1 MNLSAKRNYEKRL
14 AKNARKNNAK
24 LFYSYMKRRTCNQ
37 VSVGPLKDSSG
48 QLVTDDESMAEILNE
63 FFCSVF
69 TREDATDVPI
79 AEQLY
84 HEEEPLVL
92 VQITSAQVQKKLNSL
107 KPNSTLG
114 PDKLW
119 PRVQQKLA
127 SVIATLL
134 AIVHTICLAEGVVPS
149 DWKATIVTPIFKK
162 GSRGTPK
169 KLQTRF
175 LDMCTVQDHG
185 EHHKRSNS
193 ESYRKTQS
201 LKELAAWIHERK
213 INIE

>member
-1 MNLSAKRNYEKRL
+1 MNLNLSAKRNYEKRL

-69 TREDATDVPI
+69 TREDTTDVPN

-114 PDKLW
+114 PDKL
-119 PRVQQKLA
+119 
-127 SVIATLL
+127 
-134 AIVHTICLAEGVVPS
+134 
-149 DWKATIVTPIFKK
+149 
-162 GSRGTPK
+162 
-169 KLQTRF
+169 
-175 LDMCTVQDHG
+175 
-185 EHHKRSNS
+185 
-193 ESYRKTQS
+193 
-201 LKELAAWIHERK
+201 
-213 INIE
+213 

>member
-1 MNLSAKRNYEKRL
+1 
-14 AKNARKNNAK
+14 
-24 LFYSYMKRRTCNQ
+24 MKRRTCNQ
-37 VSVGPLKDSSG
+37 VSAGPLKDSSG

-63 FFCSVF
+63 FFCTVL
-69 TREDATDVPI
+69 REDATDVPI

-119 PRVQQKLA
+119 PKVQQKLA

-134 AIVHTICLAEGVVPS
+134 AIVHNICLAEGVVPS
-149 DWKATIVTPIFKK
+149 DWKAAIVTPIFKK
-162 GSRGTPK
+162 GSRRTLRNYRPVSLTCVLCK
-169 KLQTRF
+169 IMESIIRDATVNHLEKHNLLRNLQRGFMREQAREPPT
-175 LDMCTVQDHG
+175 
-185 EHHKRSNS
+185 KRRL
-193 ESYRKTQS
+193 YYM
-201 LKELAAWIHERK
+201 
-213 INIE
+213 